1 MVKKYLSFIVC
12 CLLLITANA
21 SFISAQ
27 TNPENK
33 DSSIAKVKAKV
44 TKRSTAKNTY
54 IKVKML
60 DGKKLSGDITQ
71 AGEDSFTLTDSQ
83 TKQSTSIAYRDVA
96 QVKGKGLLSTTNKI
110 AIGVLVG
117 AAAIVLTIVLIPIC
131 NEGGC

>member
-1 MVKKYLSFIVC
+1 MVKNCLSFILC
-12 CLLLITANA
+12 CLLLITANS

-27 TNPENK
+27 TNTENK

-44 TKRSTAKNTY
+44 VKRSTAKNTY

-60 DGKKLSGDITQ
+60 DGKKASGDVTQ
-71 AGEDSFTLTDSQ
+71 AGEDSFTLTDSK
-83 TKQSTSIAYRDVA
+83 TKQSISIAYRDVA
-96 QVKGKGLLSTTNKI
+96 QVKGKGLSTTSII
-110 AIGVLVG
+110 AIGALAG